1 MVSFKDGQTDQG
13 TTSSL
18 HVCYKGQEH
27 KTRIIGEKVLVQPWC
42 SV

>member
-13 TTSSL
+13 TASSL
-18 HVCYKGQEH
+18 HVCDKGQEH
-27 KTRIIGEKVLVQPWC
+27 ETGIIGEKVLVQPWL

>member
-13 TTSSL
+13 TASSL
-18 HVCYKGQEH
+18 HVCNKGQ
-27 KTRIIGEKVLVQPWC
+27 KYKAGIIGEKVLVRPWL